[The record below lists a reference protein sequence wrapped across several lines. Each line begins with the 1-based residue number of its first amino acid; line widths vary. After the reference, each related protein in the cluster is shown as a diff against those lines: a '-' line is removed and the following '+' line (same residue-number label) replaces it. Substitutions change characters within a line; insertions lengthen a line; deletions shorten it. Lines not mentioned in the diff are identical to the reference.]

1 LALAVGA
8 AQQPRAGGLYPV
20 DDISRD
26 HTFQVYVQRL
36 RRAVEA
42 RDTGSLRKL
51 TTEEVVVGREKDDK
65 GWRKFVAKWRPDDR
79 DDRRLWTALSDML
92 AAGFVREHPML
103 YLSPYQV
110 WRFPGHLERAA
121 HLVIARDK
129 AILRAAPSLDS
140 ASVATLS
147 FDIVRRM
154 GDPVKGA
161 ALGEWVPVRT
171 LDGKG
176 GFVMSRDLVSPVA
189 PRAQFGFQA
198 GRWLL
203 IALEDD

>member
-1 LALAVGA
+1 M
-8 AQQPRAGGLYPV
+8 
-20 DDISRD
+20 DDTSRD
-26 HTFQVYVQRL
+26 PAFQVYVRRL
-36 RRAVEA
+36 RSAVEA
-42 RDTGSLRKL
+42 RDTKALRRL
-51 TTEEVVVGREKDDK
+51 TDTQEVVVGREKDDK
-65 GWRKFVAKWRPDDR
+65 GWGKLVAKWRPDDR
-79 DDRRLWTALSDML
+79 DDRRLWTALSDIL

-110 WRFPGHLERAA
+110 WRFPAHLNRAE

-129 AILRAAPSLDS
+129 AMLRAAPSLDA

-154 GDPVKGA
+154 GDPVKGTG
-161 ALGEWVPVRT
+161 LGEWMPVRT
-171 LDGKG
+171 LNGTS
-176 GFVMSRDLVSPVA
+176 GFVISRDVVSPLA